1 MAHFAR
7 IQKQPNPHTGEL
19 EWRVQECIVISND
32 VPTSNG
38 PLGENDMHVDGETYV
53 KNLYKHMYSEEQ
65 NVWKQYSYNHSFR
78 NQCAGRGGVY
88 LETADRFIDGQPYA
102 SWHLSNEYFTW
113 KAPVAYP
120 SITEYDNPLAGQDI
134 TNDAGEVDGTQ
145 PARVPYYIKWKEDE
159 QKWYGNASHLNVNED
174 THVWNADTL
183 AWDEV

>member
-1 MAHFAR
+1 
-7 IQKQPNPHTGEL
+7 
-19 EWRVQECIVISND
+19 
-32 VPTSNG
+32 
-38 PLGENDMHVDGETYV
+38 
-53 KNLYKHMYSEEQ
+53 MYSEEQ

-102 SWHLSNEYFTW
+102 SWHLSNEDFTW